1 MKAILKKELKSYFLS
16 PIGYIFVGLF
26 LAVYSIFFYLDV
38 YVYGTT
44 NFGNMFYSLT
54 TIVTFL
60 VPVLTMRLFAE
71 EKKNGTE
78 QLILTSPRSVTAI
91 TLGKFFAALIVVL
104 ISELLTFIY
113 FGILMYFGSPN
124 LVTALVTLLGFT
136 LLCSSYIAFG
146 MFASS
151 LTEIQI
157 IAEILTTVVLLV
169 LWFIPNFIPSMQTF
183 SLVNAFTSS
192 FPAGTISLASLVLL
206 GSFTVIF
213 ILLTMMVLQR
223 KKNLK

>member
-1 MKAILKKELKSYFLS
+1 MWAIIKKEVKSYFLS

-38 YVYGTT
+38 YYYGST

-60 VPVLTMRLFAE
+60 IPVLTMRLFAE
-71 EKKNGTE
+71 EKKTGTE
-78 QLILTSPRSVTAI
+78 QLLLTSPRSVTAI

-104 ISELLTFIY
+104 ISEVLTFIY
-113 FGILMYFGSPN
+113 YGILMYFGDPN
-124 LVTALVTLLGFT
+124 LVTALVTLFGFT
-136 LLCSSYIAFG
+136 LLASAYIAFG

-151 LTEIQI
+151 LTENQI
-157 IAEILTTVVLLV
+157 LAEILTTVVLLA
-169 LWFIPNFIPSMQTF
+169 LWFLPNFIPTMQTF

-192 FPAGTISLASLVLL
+192 FPAGTISLAAIVLL
-206 GSFTVIF
+206 GSFTILF

-223 KKNLK
+223 KKSVK

>member
-1 MKAILKKELKSYFLS
+1 MWAIIKKEVKSYFLS

-44 NFGNMFYSLT
+44 NFGNMFYSIT

-136 LLCSSYIAFG
+136 QLCISYIAFG

-151 LTEIQI
+151 LTENQI

-169 LWFIPNFIPSMQTF
+169 LWFTPNFIPSMQTF

-206 GSFTVIF
+206 
-213 ILLTMMVLQR
+213 
-223 KKNLK
+223 

>member
-1 MKAILKKELKSYFLS
+1 MWAIIKKEVKSYFLS

-151 LTEIQI
+151 LTENQI

-223 KKNLK
+223 KKNMK

>member
-1 MKAILKKELKSYFLS
+1 MWAIIKKEVKSYFLS

-113 FGILMYFGSPN
+113 FGILMYFGSPS

-151 LTEIQI
+151 LTENQI

>member
-1 MKAILKKELKSYFLS
+1 M
-16 PIGYIFVGLF
+16 
-26 LAVYSIFFYLDV
+26 DV

-151 LTEIQI
+151 LTENQI

>member
-1 MKAILKKELKSYFLS
+1 MWAIIKKEVKSYFLS

-38 YVYGTT
+38 YYYGST

-60 VPVLTMRLFAE
+60 IPVLTMRLFAE
-71 EKKNGTE
+71 EKKTGTE
-78 QLILTSPRSVTAI
+78 QLLLTSPRSVTAI

-104 ISELLTFIY
+104 ISEVLTFIY
-113 FGILMYFGSPN
+113 YGILMYFGDPN
-124 LVTALVTLLGFT
+124 LVTALVTLFGFT
-136 LLCSSYIAFG
+136 LLDRAYIAFV
-146 MFASS
+146 MLASS
-151 LTEIQI
+151 LTENQI
-157 IAEILTTVVLLV
+157 IAEILTTVVLLA
-169 LWFIPNFIPSMQTF
+169 LWFLPNFIPMMQTF

-192 FPAGTISLASLVLL
+192 FPAGTISLAAIVLL
-206 GSFTVIF
+206 GSFTILF

-223 KKNLK
+223 KKSVK

>member
-1 MKAILKKELKSYFLS
+1 MWAIIKKEVKSYFLS
-16 PIGYIFVGLF
+16 PFGYIFVGLF

-151 LTEIQI
+151 LTENQI

>member
-1 MKAILKKELKSYFLS
+1 MWAIIKKEVKSYFLS

-151 LTEIQI
+151 LTENQI
-157 IAEILTTVVLLV
+157 IAEILTTEEKNI

>member
-1 MKAILKKELKSYFLS
+1 MWAIIKKEVKSYFLS

-44 NFGNMFYSLT
+44 SFGNMFYSLT

-124 LVTALVTLLGFT
+124 LVTALITLLGFT

-151 LTEIQI
+151 LTENQI

>member
-1 MKAILKKELKSYFLS
+1 MWAIIKKEVKSYFLS

-38 YVYGTT
+38 FFYGSTS
-44 NFGNMFYSLT
+44 FGNMFYSLT

-124 LVTALVTLLGFT
+124 FLTALITLLGFT
-136 LLCSSYIAFG
+136 LLSSAYIAFG

-151 LTEIQI
+151 LTENQI

-192 FPAGTISLASLVLL
+192 FPAGTISLSGLVLL
-206 GSFTVIF
+206 GSFTLIF

>member
-1 MKAILKKELKSYFLS
+1 MWAIIKKEVKSYFLS

-26 LAVYSIFFYLDV
+26 LAVYSIFFYMDV

-151 LTEIQI
+151 LTENQI

>member
-1 MKAILKKELKSYFLS
+1 MWAIIKKEVKSYFLS

-71 EKKNGTE
+71 EKKNGNE

-151 LTEIQI
+151 LTENQI

>member
-1 MKAILKKELKSYFLS
+1 MWAIIKKEVKSYFLS

-151 LTEIQI
+151 LTENQI

-169 LWFIPNFIPSMQTF
+169 LWFTPNFIPSMQTF

>member
-1 MKAILKKELKSYFLS
+1 MWAIIKKEVKSYFLS

-38 YVYGTT
+38 YYYGST

-60 VPVLTMRLFAE
+60 IPVLTMRLFAE
-71 EKKNGTE
+71 EKKTGTE
-78 QLILTSPRSVTAI
+78 QLLLTSPRSVTAI

-104 ISELLTFIY
+104 ISEVLTFIY
-113 FGILMYFGSPN
+113 YGILMYFGDPN
-124 LVTALVTLLGFT
+124 LVTALVTLFGFT
-136 LLCSSYIAFG
+136 LLASAYIAFG

-151 LTEIQI
+151 LTENQI
-157 IAEILTTVVLLV
+157 IAEILTTVVLLA
-169 LWFIPNFIPSMQTF
+169 LWFLPNFIPTMQTF

-192 FPAGTISLASLVLL
+192 FPAGTISLAAIVLL
-206 GSFTVIF
+206 GSFTILF

-223 KKNLK
+223 KKSVK

>member
-1 MKAILKKELKSYFLS
+1 MWAIIKKEVKSYFLS

-151 LTEIQI
+151 LTENQI

-213 ILLTMMVLQR
+213 IILTMMVLQR

>member
-1 MKAILKKELKSYFLS
+1 MWAIIKKEVKSYFLS

-38 YVYGTT
+38 YYYGST

-54 TIVTFL
+54 TTVTFL
-60 VPVLTMRLFAE
+60 IPVLTMRLFAE
-71 EKKNGTE
+71 EKKTGTE
-78 QLILTSPRSVTAI
+78 QLLLTSPRSVTAI

-104 ISELLTFIY
+104 ISEVLTFIY
-113 FGILMYFGSPN
+113 YGILMYFGDPN
-124 LVTALVTLLGFT
+124 LVTALVTLFGFT
-136 LLCSSYIAFG
+136 LLASAYIAFG

-151 LTEIQI
+151 LTENQI
-157 IAEILTTVVLLV
+157 IAEILTTVVLLA
-169 LWFIPNFIPSMQTF
+169 LWFLPNFIPTMQTF

-192 FPAGTISLASLVLL
+192 FPAGTISLAAIVLL
-206 GSFTVIF
+206 GSFTILF

-223 KKNLK
+223 KKSVK

>member
-1 MKAILKKELKSYFLS
+1 MWAIIKKEVKSYFLS
-16 PIGYIFVGLF
+16 PSGYIFVGLF

-151 LTEIQI
+151 LTENQI

>member
-1 MKAILKKELKSYFLS
+1 MWAIIKKEVKSYFLS

-44 NFGNMFYSLT
+44 NFGNMFYSLS

-151 LTEIQI
+151 LTENQI

>member
-1 MKAILKKELKSYFLS
+1 MWAIIKKEVKSYFLS

-60 VPVLTMRLFAE
+60 VPVLTMRLFAKK
-71 EKKNGTE
+71 KKNGTE

-151 LTEIQI
+151 LTENQI

>member
-1 MKAILKKELKSYFLS
+1 MWAIIKKEVKSYFLS

-38 YVYGTT
+38 YAYGSTS
-44 NFGNMFYSLT
+44 FGNMFYSLT

-124 LVTALVTLLGFT
+124 LGTALITLLGFT
-136 LLCSSYIAFG
+136 LLSAAYVSFG

-151 LTEIQI
+151 LTENQI
-157 IAEILTTVVLLV
+157 VAEILTTVVLLV
-169 LWFIPNFIPSMQTF
+169 LWFIPNFIPSMATF

-192 FPAGTISLASLVLL
+192 FPAGTISLSGLVLL
-206 GSFTVIF
+206 GSFTLVF

>member
-1 MKAILKKELKSYFLS
+1 MWAIIKKEVKSYFLS

-38 YVYGTT
+38 YYYGST

-60 VPVLTMRLFAE
+60 IPVLTMRLFAE
-71 EKKNGTE
+71 EKKTGTE
-78 QLILTSPRSVTAI
+78 QLLLTSPRSVTAI

-104 ISELLTFIY
+104 ISEVLTFIY
-113 FGILMYFGSPN
+113 YGILMYFGDPN
-124 LVTALVTLLGFT
+124 LVTALVTLFGFT
-136 LLCSSYIAFG
+136 LLASAYIAFG

-151 LTEIQI
+151 LTENQI
-157 IAEILTTVVLLV
+157 IAEILTTVVLLA
-169 LWFIPNFIPSMQTF
+169 LWFLPNFIPTMQTF

-192 FPAGTISLASLVLL
+192 FPAGTISLATIVLL
-206 GSFTVIF
+206 GSFTILF

-223 KKNLK
+223 KKSVK

>member
-1 MKAILKKELKSYFLS
+1 MWAIIKKEVKSYFLS

-151 LTEIQI
+151 LTENQI

>member
-1 MKAILKKELKSYFLS
+1 MWAIIKKEVKSYFLS

-113 FGILMYFGSPN
+113 FGIFFS
-124 LVTALVTLLGFT
+124 F
-136 LLCSSYIAFG
+136 
-146 MFASS
+146 
-151 LTEIQI
+151 
-157 IAEILTTVVLLV
+157 
-169 LWFIPNFIPSMQTF
+169 NFS
-183 SLVNAFTSS
+183 
-192 FPAGTISLASLVLL
+192 
-206 GSFTVIF
+206 
-213 ILLTMMVLQR
+213 
-223 KKNLK
+223 

>member
-1 MKAILKKELKSYFLS
+1 
-16 PIGYIFVGLF
+16 
-26 LAVYSIFFYLDV
+26 
-38 YVYGTT
+38 
-44 NFGNMFYSLT
+44 MFYSLT

-151 LTEIQI
+151 LTENQI

>member
-1 MKAILKKELKSYFLS
+1 MWAIIKKEVKSYFLS

-38 YVYGTT
+38 YYYGST

-60 VPVLTMRLFAE
+60 IPVLTMRLFAE
-71 EKKNGTE
+71 EKKTGTE
-78 QLILTSPRSVTAI
+78 QLLLTSPRSVTAI

-104 ISELLTFIY
+104 ISEVLTFIY
-113 FGILMYFGSPN
+113 YGILMYFGDPN
-124 LVTALVTLLGFT
+124 LVTALVTLFGFT
-136 LLCSSYIAFG
+136 LLASAYIAFG

-151 LTEIQI
+151 LTENQI
-157 IAEILTTVVLLV
+157 IAEILTTVVLLA
-169 LWFIPNFIPSMQTF
+169 LWFLPNFIPMMQTF

-192 FPAGTISLASLVLL
+192 FPAGTISLAAIVLL
-206 GSFTVIF
+206 GSFTILF

-223 KKNLK
+223 KKSVK

>member
-1 MKAILKKELKSYFLS
+1 MWAIIKKEVKSYFLS
-16 PIGYIFVGLF
+16 PIGYIFIGLF

-38 YVYGTT
+38 YLYGNTS
-44 NFGNMFYSLT
+44 FGNMFYSLT
-54 TIVTFL
+54 TVLTFL

-104 ISELLTFIY
+104 ISEALTFIY
-113 FGILMYFGSPN
+113 FAILMYFGSPN
-124 LVTALVTLLGFT
+124 LVTALVNLLGFT
-136 LLCSSYIAFG
+136 LLASSYIAFG

-151 LTEIQI
+151 LTENQI
-157 IAEILTTVVLLV
+157 IAEIIGTVGLLGI
-169 LWFIPNFIPSMQTF
+169 WFLPNFIPSVQTF
-183 SLVNAFTSS
+183 SLVRAFTSS
-192 FPAGTISLASLVLL
+192 FPAGTISPAGLVLL
-206 GSFTVIF
+206 GSFTIVF
-213 ILLTMMVLQR
+213 ILLTIMVIQR

>member
-1 MKAILKKELKSYFLS
+1 MWAIIKKEVKSYFLS

-151 LTEIQI
+151 LTENQI

-169 LWFIPNFIPSMQTF
+169 LCFISNFIPSMQTF

>member
-1 MKAILKKELKSYFLS
+1 MWAIIKKEVKSYFLS

-151 LTEIQI
+151 LTENQI

-169 LWFIPNFIPSMQTF
+169 LWFTPNFIPSMQTF

-213 ILLTMMVLQR
+213 ILLTMMVLQIGR
-223 KKNLK
+223 AHV

>member
-1 MKAILKKELKSYFLS
+1 MWAIIKKEVKSYFLS

-38 YVYGTT
+38 YVYGTP

-151 LTEIQI
+151 LTENQI

>member
-1 MKAILKKELKSYFLS
+1 MWAIIKKEVKSYFLS

-38 YVYGTT
+38 YYYGST

-60 VPVLTMRLFAE
+60 IPVLTMRLFAE
-71 EKKNGTE
+71 EKKTGTE
-78 QLILTSPRSVTAI
+78 QLLLTSPRSVTAI

-104 ISELLTFIY
+104 ISEVLTFIY
-113 FGILMYFGSPN
+113 YGILMYFGDPN
-124 LVTALVTLLGFT
+124 LVTALVTLFGFT
-136 LLCSSYIAFG
+136 LLSSAYIAFG

-151 LTEIQI
+151 LTENQI
-157 IAEILTTVVLLV
+157 IAEILTTVVLLA
-169 LWFIPNFIPSMQTF
+169 LWFLPNFIPTMQTF

-192 FPAGTISLASLVLL
+192 FPAGTISLAAIVLL
-206 GSFTVIF
+206 GSFTILF

-223 KKNLK
+223 KKSVK